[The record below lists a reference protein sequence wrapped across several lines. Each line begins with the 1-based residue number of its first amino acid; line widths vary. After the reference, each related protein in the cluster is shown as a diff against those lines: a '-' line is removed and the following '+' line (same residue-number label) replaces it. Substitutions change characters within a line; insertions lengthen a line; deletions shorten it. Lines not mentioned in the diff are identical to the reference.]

1 MTQDLVCRA
10 EIDSHAT
17 DFFTEYS
24 DKKYFFCSAACKRK
38 FDDHPDLFIQSHARE
53 ELGLQ

>member
-1 MTQDLVCRA
+1 MTLDLVCRA
-10 EIDSHAT
+10 EIDPDAT

-38 FDDHPDLFIQSHARE
+38 FDDHPDQFIQSHARE
-53 ELGLQ
+53 ELGL